1 LQADAED
8 SCNNE
13 TESPNVPED
22 PKKKNP
28 KDEFETA
35 KKSNPQILSDRKQTP
50 IYPHTP
56 VKVYKNAKESKSD
69 IVRDFNP
76 ARRLLPRFH
85 KLLFDFVTIYSK

>member
-35 KKSNPQILSDRKQTP
+35 KKSNPQILS
-50 IYPHTP
+50 
-56 VKVYKNAKESKSD
+56 
-69 IVRDFNP
+69 
-76 ARRLLPRFH
+76 
-85 KLLFDFVTIYSK
+85 